1 MTSEEVKQLTQEVAK
16 APGWKE
22 FRDAQINWRFGK
34 TKHKDTRGF
43 VYKGKTVGGA
53 IKGNSY
59 FMYKGIPFRIDSR
72 TDNRKL
78 KSGAFAYPEYTDHQ
92 GKKTRMR
99 FNPKN
104 VDRKRGEGDFRR
116 ASETDQAISRQD
128 YIDYAEANGLSTKR
142 ANELF
147 EINEKK
153 LAALRKKKNFKLPD
167 GTLLHYEHTI
177 PTTSQAFGG
186 VEHWRNLTLMDQ
198 PSNQWKSDKMITPET
213 ATRAGVPLSKAEAI
227 EMDFKGTKSLPP
239 KQIRKLVM
247 DDLKSGRKLQ
257 TARELN
263 AQAVYNRSAG
273 RGFHLSGI
281 AKASTGLSRAESVV
295 RIAGGD
301 VVGGTVGLAMTTPT
315 FQKQI
320 GKLLVKQGIKM
331 IPGVS
336 FGSGA
341 LQAAGYMMGG
351 QWTKAGLS
359 ALGGVIGEFGPAGD
373 AVQAAIDVGLTGH
386 DQFGVKKPKV
396 KGVKTPEPDLVRATK
411 MLKNL

>member
-1 MTSEEVKQLTQEVAK
+1 M
-16 APGWKE
+16 
-22 FRDAQINWRFGK
+22 
-34 TKHKDTRGF
+34 
-43 VYKGKTVGGA
+43 
-53 IKGNSY
+53 
-59 FMYKGIPFRIDSR
+59 
-72 TDNRKL
+72 
-78 KSGAFAYPEYTDHQ
+78 DH
-92 GKKTRMR
+92 
-99 FNPKN
+99 
-104 VDRKRGEGDFRR
+104 
-116 ASETDQAISRQD
+116 
-128 YIDYAEANGLSTKR
+128 
-142 ANELF
+142 
-147 EINEKK
+147 
-153 LAALRKKKNFKLPD
+153 
-167 GTLLHYEHTI
+167 
-177 PTTSQAFGG
+177 
-186 VEHWRNLTLMDQ
+186 
-198 PSNQWKSDKMITPET
+198 
-213 ATRAGVPLSKAEAI
+213 
-227 EMDFKGTKSLPP
+227 
-239 KQIRKLVM
+239 
-247 DDLKSGRKLQ
+247 LKSGRKLQ
-257 TARELN
+257 TAREQN